1 MNKNCPNCDQPLKD
15 NARFCT
21 FCGFD
26 TNSHVTQHQ
35 KKKSFLNFS
44 NNLLFSL
51 AFLSCI
57 IMVFVLVTEA
67 LCLILN
73 IGNVFDLL
81 ETMKVS
87 FIVVLPT
94 PTVFFTAPYW
104 LGQIYWILV
113 VIIILVCFIWAIKKF
128 YEGLKTATTDNS
140 DSPVE
145 RTGLFWVCILMTGM
159 LTIQITYIAIIFF
172 FGITIDTSWI
182 DKYTQTELMYML
194 ADAAVWEE
202 IITRVLYI
210 GVPVMIIALVIK
222 KDKSSW
228 RYLFGGFK
236 MTKIAVVF
244 IIFSAI
250 MFGLAHN
257 QGWGS
262 GKIFIAA
269 LMGLAEGYLFVRF
282 GLYASILLHFANDY
296 LTSFIWLGMSTAISG
311 SITLLILFAGIPAA
325 IYFIYRFLHSTKNFK
340 NLPIINDRF
349 EKN

>member
-1 MNKNCPNCDQPLKD
+1 
-15 NARFCT
+15 
-21 FCGFD
+21 
-26 TNSHVTQHQ
+26 
-35 KKKSFLNFS
+35 
-44 NNLLFSL
+44 
-51 AFLSCI
+51 
-57 IMVFVLVTEA
+57 MVFILLTEA
-67 LCLILN
+67 LCLVLN
-73 IGNVFDLL
+73 LENVFGLL
-81 ETMKVS
+81 ETMNIS

-94 PTVFFTAPYW
+94 PTVFFTAPNW
-104 LGQIYWILV
+104 LGQIYWVLI
-113 VIIILVCFIWAIKKF
+113 VIVILVCLIWAIKKF
-128 YEGLKTATTDNS
+128 YDNLKTAITDNS
-140 DSPVE
+140 DAMME

-159 LTIQITYIAIIFF
+159 LTIQITYIVIIFF
-172 FGITIDTSWI
+172 FGITIDTSWM

-210 GVPVMIIALVIK
+210 GVPVMIISLVIK

-236 MTKIAVVF
+236 MTKIAIVF

-296 LTSFIWLGMSTAISG
+296 LSSFIWLGMGTAISG
-311 SITLLILFAGIPAA
+311 SITLLIVFAGIPAA
-325 IYFIYRFLHSTKNFK
+325 IYFIYKFLHSAKGLK
-340 NLPIINDRF
+340 DLPILSDRF

>member
-1 MNKNCPNCDQPLKD
+1 MNKNCPNCDQPLKN

-26 TNSHVTQHQ
+26 TNSSVTQHQ
-35 KKKSFLNFS
+35 KEYFLDFS
-44 NNLLFSL
+44 NNPLFSL

-57 IMVFVLVTEA
+57 IMVFILLTEA
-67 LCLILN
+67 LCLVLN
-73 IGNVFDLL
+73 LENVFGLL
-81 ETMKVS
+81 ETMNIS

-94 PTVFFTAPYW
+94 PTVFFTAPNW
-104 LGQIYWILV
+104 LGQIYWVLI
-113 VIIILVCFIWAIKKF
+113 VIVILVCLIWAIKKF
-128 YEGLKTATTDNS
+128 YDNLKTAITDNS
-140 DSPVE
+140 DAMME

-159 LTIQITYIAIIFF
+159 LTIQITYIVIIFF
-172 FGITIDTSWI
+172 FGITIDTSWM

-210 GVPVMIIALVIK
+210 GVPVMIISLVIK

-236 MTKIAVVF
+236 MTKIAIVF

-296 LTSFIWLGMSTAISG
+296 LSSFIWLGMGTAISG
-311 SITLLILFAGIPAA
+311 SITLLIVFAGIPAA
-325 IYFIYRFLHSTKNFK
+325 IYFIYKFLHSAKGLK
-340 NLPIINDRF
+340 DLPILSDRF